1 MTSLYLHIP
10 FCARKC
16 PYCDF
21 FSTDRHS
28 PALLTEYVDLLLKQ
42 MKFAAD
48 TGIWAAP
55 LTTIF
60 FGGGTPSLLTPH
72 QVGRILQAAATRF
85 GFVAD
90 CEISLE
96 ANPGTL
102 SPQSL
107 ASYRAAGVNRLSLG
121 AQSLDDQALVQ
132 LGRIHSAAEIRQA
145 VAWSRAAGFDNL
157 GLDLIYARSGQNPAD
172 LEREL
177 VAFLALEPE
186 HLSCYGLSVEEDTPF
201 HALQRRGGLA
211 LPDEQSFARQFSLIH
226 ERLAGAGF
234 AHYEISNYARPG
246 RDCRHNLGYWRR
258 QGCLALGAGA
268 HAFDPAGWGRRLAV
282 PGDLAAYGQTLGAG
296 RDPLVELE
304 CFDRAGAISE
314 TLYLGLRTAEGVDD
328 RDFTTRFGESLAEVF
343 APAIARAGSHLRHKD
358 GRWTLDLSGWLI
370 FDHLILPFL

>member
-10 FCARKC
+10 FCVRKC

-28 PALLTEYVDLLLKQ
+28 PALLTEYVNLLLRQ
-42 MKFAAD
+42 LELAPA
-48 TGIWAAP
+48 GVRRGP

-72 QVGRILQAAATRF
+72 QIGRILQAAAARF
-85 GFVAD
+85 GFVDD

-102 SPQSL
+102 SPETL
-107 ASYRAAGVNRLSLG
+107 AGYRAAGVNRLSLG
-121 AQSLDDQALVQ
+121 AQSLNDRALTL
-132 LGRIHSAAEIRQA
+132 LGRIHNAAEIRQA
-145 VAWSRAAGFDNL
+145 VAWCRAAGFDNL
-157 GLDLIYARSGQNPAD
+157 GLDLIFARPGQSPAD
-172 LEREL
+172 LEGEID
-177 VAFLALEPE
+177 AFLALGPE
-186 HLSCYGLSVEEDTPF
+186 HLSCYGLSVEEETPY
-201 HALQRRGGLA
+201 HALQQQGGLA
-211 LPDEQSFARQFSLIH
+211 LPDEQNYARQFTLLH

-234 AHYEISNYARPG
+234 DHYEISNYARPG
-246 RDCRHNLGYWRR
+246 RECRHNLGYWRR
-258 QGCLALGAGA
+258 RGCLALGAGA

-304 CFDRAGAISE
+304 GFDRAGAMSE

>member
-28 PALLTEYVDLLLKQ
+28 PALLAEYVELLLKQ
-42 MKFAAD
+42 LKSAA
-48 TGIWAAP
+48 AAEVWEGP
-55 LTTIF
+55 LTTVF
-60 FGGGTPSLLTPH
+60 FGGGTPSLLTPE
-72 QVGRILQAAATRF
+72 QIGRILQAAAARF
-85 GFVAD
+85 GFAAD

-102 SPQSL
+102 SPETL
-107 ASYRAAGVNRLSLG
+107 GGYRAAGVNRLSLG
-121 AQSLDDQALVQ
+121 AQSLDERALVQ

-145 VAWSRAAGFDNL
+145 VAWSRAAGFANL
-157 GLDLIYARSGQNPAD
+157 GLDLIFARPGQSPAE
-172 LEREL
+172 LEREI

-186 HLSCYGLSVEEDTPF
+186 HLSCYGLSVEEETPF
-201 HALQRRGGLA
+201 HALQRQGGLA
-211 LPDEQSFARQFSLIH
+211 LPDEQNYARQFTLLH
-226 ERLAGAGF
+226 ERLAEAGF

-246 RDCRHNLGYWRR
+246 RECRHNLRYWHR

-282 PGDLAAYGQTLGAG
+282 PGDLAAYRLALEMG
-296 RDPLVELE
+296 RDPLLELE
-304 CFDRAGAISE
+304 CFDRIGAMAE

-328 RDFTTRFGESLAEVF
+328 QDFTARFGESLGEHF
-343 APAIARAGSHLRHKD
+343 APAIARAGSHLRHENN
-358 GRWTLDLSGWLI
+358 RWTCDLSGWLI

>member
-28 PALLTEYVDLLLKQ
+28 PALLAAYVELLLKQ
-42 MKFAAD
+42 LNLAAAA
-48 TGIWAAP
+48 GIWRGP

-60 FGGGTPSLLTPH
+60 FGGGTPSLLTPP
-72 QVGRILQAAATRF
+72 QVGQILQAAATRF

-107 ASYRAAGVNRLSLG
+107 AGYRAAGINRLSLG
-121 AQSLDDQALVQ
+121 AQSLDDQALAQ

-157 GLDLIYARSGQNPAD
+157 GLDLIYARSGQSPTD

-186 HLSCYGLSVEEDTPF
+186 HLSCYGLSVEEETPY

-211 LPDEQSFARQFSLIH
+211 LPDEQSYARQFVLLH
-226 ERLAGAGF
+226 EHLAEAGF
-234 AHYEISNYARPG
+234 GHYEISNYARPG
-246 RDCRHNLGYWRR
+246 RECRHNLRYWRR

-282 PGDLAAYGQTLGAG
+282 PGDLAAYRQALEVGQ
-296 RDPLVELE
+296 DPLLELE
-304 CFDRAGAISE
+304 SFDRAGAMAE

-328 RDFTTRFGESLAEVF
+328 RDFTVQFGESLGEHF
-343 APAIARAGSHLRHKD
+343 APAIARAGSHLRHEN
-358 GRWTLDLSGWLI
+358 GRWTFDLSGWLL

>member
-28 PALLTEYVDLLLKQ
+28 PALLAEYVELLLKQ
-42 MKFAAD
+42 LKLAAAP
-48 TGIWAAP
+48 GIWQGP

-72 QVGRILQAAATRF
+72 QVGRILQTAAARF
-85 GFVAD
+85 DFAAGI
-90 CEISLE
+90 EISLE

-107 ASYRAAGVNRLSLG
+107 AGYRAAGVNRLSLG
-121 AQSLDDQALVQ
+121 AQSLEDQALAQ
-132 LGRIHSAAEIRQA
+132 LGRIHNAAEIRQA

-157 GLDLIYARSGQNPAD
+157 GLDLIYARPGQSPAD

-186 HLSCYGLSVEEDTPF
+186 HLSCYGLSVEEETPF

-211 LPDEQSFARQFSLIH
+211 LPDEQSYARQFTLLH
-226 ERLAGAGF
+226 DGLDAAGF
-234 AHYEISNYARPG
+234 HHYEISNYARPG
-246 RDCRHNLGYWRR
+246 RECRHNLGYWRR

-268 HAFDPAGWGRRLAV
+268 HAFDSSGWGRRLAV
-282 PGDLAAYGQTLGAG
+282 PGDLAAYRRTLEMG

-304 CFDRAGAISE
+304 CFDRAGAMAE
-314 TLYLGLRTAEGVDD
+314 TLYLGLRSAEGVDD
-328 RDFTTRFGESLAEVF
+328 RDFTVRFGESLSEHF
-343 APAIARAGSHLRHKD
+343 APAIARAGSHLHHEN
-358 GRWTLDLSGWLI
+358 GRWTFDLSGWLI

>member
-28 PALLTEYVDLLLKQ
+28 PALLAEYVELLLKQ
-42 MKFAAD
+42 LELAA
-48 TGIWAAP
+48 AAGTWSGP

-72 QVGRILQAAATRF
+72 QVGRILQAAAARF
-85 GFVAD
+85 DFAAGI
-90 CEISLE
+90 EISLE

-107 ASYRAAGVNRLSLG
+107 AGYRAAGVNRLSLG
-121 AQSLDDQALVQ
+121 AQSLDDQALAQ

-145 VAWSRAAGFDNL
+145 VAWSRAAGFTNL
-157 GLDLIYARSGQNPAD
+157 GLDLIYARPGQSPAD
-172 LEREL
+172 LKREL

-186 HLSCYGLSVEEDTPF
+186 HLSCYGLSVEEETPF
-201 HALQRRGGLA
+201 HALQRQGGLA
-211 LPDEQSFARQFSLIH
+211 LPDEQSYARQFTLLH
-226 ERLAGAGF
+226 DGLDAAGF
-234 AHYEISNYARPG
+234 HHYEISNYARPG
-246 RDCRHNLGYWRR
+246 RECRHNLGYWRR
-258 QGCLALGAGA
+258 RGCLALGAGA

-282 PGDLAAYGQTLGAG
+282 PGDLATYRQALEMG
-296 RDPLVELE
+296 RDPLVDLE
-304 CFDRAGAISE
+304 CFDRAGAMAE
-314 TLYLGLRTAEGVDD
+314 TLYLGLRSAEGVDD
-328 RDFTTRFGESLAEVF
+328 RDFTVRFGESLGEHF
-343 APAIARAGSHLRHKD
+343 APAIARAGSHLHLEN
-358 GRWTLDLSGWLI
+358 GRWTFDLSGWLI

>member
-10 FCARKC
+10 FCVRKC

-28 PALLTEYVDLLLKQ
+28 PALLTEYVNLLLRQ
-42 MKFAAD
+42 LELAASA
-48 TGIWAAP
+48 GVRRGP

-60 FGGGTPSLLTPH
+60 FGGGTPSLLTPD
-72 QVGRILQAAATRF
+72 QIGRILQAAATRF

-102 SPQSL
+102 SLESL
-107 ASYRAAGVNRLSLG
+107 AGYRAAGVNRLSLG
-121 AQSLDDQALVQ
+121 AQSLDDQALAQ

-145 VAWSRAAGFDNL
+145 VAWSRAAGFANL
-157 GLDLIYARSGQNPAD
+157 GLDLIFARPGQSPAD
-172 LEREL
+172 LEREIA
-177 VAFLALEPE
+177 AFLALEPE
-186 HLSCYGLSVEEDTPF
+186 HLSCYGLSVEEETPY

-211 LPDEQSFARQFSLIH
+211 LPDEQSYARQFSLLH
-226 ERLAGAGF
+226 ERLADAGF
-234 AHYEISNYARPG
+234 DHYEISNYARPG
-246 RDCRHNLGYWRR
+246 RECRHNLGYWRR

-268 HAFDPAGWGRRLAV
+268 HAFDSSGWGRRLAV
-282 PGDLAAYGQTLGAG
+282 PGDLAAYGRTLGAG

-304 CFDRAGAISE
+304 CFDRAGAMSE
-314 TLYLGLRTAEGVDD
+314 TFYLGLRTAEGVDD
-328 RDFTTRFGESLAEVF
+328 RDFTARFGESPAEVF
-343 APAIARAGSHLRHKD
+343 APALARAGSHLRHKD

>member
-28 PALLTEYVDLLLKQ
+28 PALLAEYVDLLLKQ
-42 MKFAAD
+42 LALAVAG
-48 TGIWAAP
+48 GIWRSP
-55 LTTIF
+55 LTTVF
-60 FGGGTPSLLTPH
+60 FGGGTPSLLTPE
-72 QVGRILQAAATRF
+72 QIGRILQAAAARF
-85 GFVAD
+85 GLAAD

-107 ASYRAAGVNRLSLG
+107 AGYRAAGVNRLSLG
-121 AQSLDDQALVQ
+121 AQSLDDQALAQ

-145 VAWSRAAGFDNL
+145 VAWSRAVGFDNL
-157 GLDLIYARSGQNPAD
+157 GLDLIFARPGQNPAD
-172 LEREL
+172 LEREID
-177 VAFLALEPE
+177 AFLALEPE

-201 HALQRRGGLA
+201 HTLQRRGGLA
-211 LPDEQSFARQFSLIH
+211 LPDEQSYARQYTLLH
-226 ERLAGAGF
+226 ERLAEAGF
-234 AHYEISNYARPG
+234 DHYEISNYARPG
-246 RDCRHNLGYWRR
+246 RECRHNLGYWRR

-282 PGDLAAYGQTLGAG
+282 PGNVAAYRQALEVGHN
-296 RDPLVELE
+296 PLVELE
-304 CFDRAGAISE
+304 CFDRAGAMAE
-314 TLYLGLRTAEGVDD
+314 TLYLGFRTAEGVDD
-328 RDFTTRFGESLAEVF
+328 RDFTARFGASLAAHF
-343 APAIARAGSHLRHKD
+343 APAIARAGSHLHHEN
-358 GRWTLDLSGWLI
+358 GRWTFDLPGWLL

>member
-28 PALLTEYVDLLLKQ
+28 PALLAEYVDLLLKQ
-42 MKFAAD
+42 LKLAAAAE
-48 TGIWAAP
+48 IWQEP

-72 QVGRILQAAATRF
+72 QVGRILQTAAARF
-85 GFVAD
+85 DFAAGI
-90 CEISLE
+90 EISLE

-107 ASYRAAGVNRLSLG
+107 AGYRATGVNRLSLG
-121 AQSLDDQALVQ
+121 AQSLDDQALAQ

-145 VAWSRAAGFDNL
+145 VAWSRTAGFDNL
-157 GLDLIYARSGQNPAD
+157 GLDLIYARSGQSPTD

-186 HLSCYGLSVEEDTPF
+186 HLSCYGLSVEEETPF

-211 LPDEQSFARQFSLIH
+211 LPDEQSYARQFTLLH
-226 ERLAGAGF
+226 DGLDAGGF
-234 AHYEISNYARPG
+234 HHYEISNYARPG
-246 RDCRHNLGYWRR
+246 RECRHNLGYWRR
-258 QGCLALGAGA
+258 RGCLALGAGA

-282 PGDLAAYGQTLGAG
+282 PGDLATYRQALEMG

-304 CFDRAGAISE
+304 CFDRAGAMAE

-328 RDFTTRFGESLAEVF
+328 RDFTVRFGESLGEHF
-343 APAIARAGSHLRHKD
+343 APAIARAGSHLHHEN
-358 GRWTLDLSGWLI
+358 GRWTFDLSGWLI
-370 FDHLILPFL
+370 YDHLILPFL

>member
-28 PALLTEYVDLLLKQ
+28 PALLAEYVELLLRQLKLT
-42 MKFAAD
+42 ASG
-48 TGIWAAP
+48 GIWQGP

-72 QVGRILQAAATRF
+72 QVGRILRAAATRF

-107 ASYRAAGVNRLSLG
+107 ADYRAAGVNRLSLG
-121 AQSLDDQALVQ
+121 AQSLDDQALAQ

-157 GLDLIYARSGQNPAD
+157 GLDLIYARDGQSPAD
-172 LEREL
+172 LEREIA
-177 VAFLALEPE
+177 AFLALEPE
-186 HLSCYGLSVEEDTPF
+186 HLSCYGLSVEEETPF

-211 LPDEQSFARQFSLIH
+211 LPDEQSYARQFVLLH

-234 AHYEISNYARPG
+234 DHYEISNYARPG
-246 RDCRHNLGYWRR
+246 RECRHNLGYWRR
-258 QGCLALGAGA
+258 RGCLALGAGA

-282 PGDLAAYGQTLGAG
+282 PGDLAAYRRALGVG
-296 RDPLVELE
+296 RDPLVEVE
-304 CFDRAGAISE
+304 GFDRAGAMSE
-314 TLYLGLRTAEGVDD
+314 TFYLGLRTAEGVDD
-328 RDFTTRFGESLAEVF
+328 RDFTVRFGESPAEVF
-343 APAIARAGSHLRHKD
+343 PPAIARAGSHLRHEN
-358 GRWTLDLSGWLI
+358 GHWTFDLSGWLI